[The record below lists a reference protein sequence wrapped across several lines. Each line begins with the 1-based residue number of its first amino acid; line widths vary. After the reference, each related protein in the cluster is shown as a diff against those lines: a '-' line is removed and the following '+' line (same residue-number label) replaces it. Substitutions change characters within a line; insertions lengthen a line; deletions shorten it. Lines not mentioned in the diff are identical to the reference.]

1 MDTPTP
7 DQRRRF
13 EWLCFSRALYER
25 RGPRDSV
32 GVMTVSEAIRYVE
45 TLLTA
50 GATLLPGAD
59 ARSADSTV

>member
-13 EWLCFSRALYER
+13 EWLCFSRALYAR
-25 RGPRDSV
+25 RGSRDSV

-45 TLLTA
+45 TLLTT
-50 GATLLPGAD
+50 TLLPGAD